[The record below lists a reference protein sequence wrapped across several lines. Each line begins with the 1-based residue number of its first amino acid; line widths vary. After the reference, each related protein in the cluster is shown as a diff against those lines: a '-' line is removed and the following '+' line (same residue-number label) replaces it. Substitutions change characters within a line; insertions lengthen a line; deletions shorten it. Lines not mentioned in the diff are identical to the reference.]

1 MENFGITLLNTV
13 RGNREQYLGVLRRNG
28 VMVNSGISSEDLT
41 NRILQAMQKSEP
53 FKKEAILLTAI
64 ILSKSGDDSTFA
76 NVGGLQ
82 SAGFSQNFASLQPN
96 FISLQPNTTL
106 PATPT
111 STTKKDFADTT
122 VGRIADN
129 LFKIANTYLQSKE
142 LDVRKEEARVAGVV
156 ATAPT
161 TKEPEKKDN
170 TALYVGLGIGG
181 VAILG
186 LLVYLVTKNK

>member
-76 NVGGLQ
+76 NSTGFAPKVSSQFDPIGLPT
-82 SAGFSQNFASLQPN
+82 F
-96 FISLQPNTTL
+96 
-106 PATPT
+106 T
-111 STTKKDFADTT
+111 STTVPTASTTSTSTKKDFSETT
-122 VGRIADN
+122 VGKIADN

-142 LDVRKEEARVAGVV
+142 LDVRKQEAISAGLV
-156 ATAPT
+156 ATSPT
-161 TKEPEKKDN
+161 TKEPDKKDN

-186 LLVYLVTKNK
+186 LLVYLVTKKK